1 MTDKIYTEV
10 EHLYHSCQT
19 PEERCFVIA
28 DYIRRLLVEALFRP
42 TPVAADA
49 AISTH
54 GDGPEQAAA
63 RLNPVS

>member
-49 AISTH
+49 EQQQAL
-54 GDGPEQAAA
+54 GDDESRAAEHDG
-63 RLNPVS
+63 